1 MYAHTFKSEIGCMFT
16 LSKVR
21 LDVCSHF
28 QKWDWMYVH
37 TFKSEIG
44 CMLTLSKVR
53 LDVCSHFQ
61 K

>member
-1 MYAHTFKSEIGCMFT
+1 MYA
-16 LSKVR
+16 
-21 LDVCSHF
+21 
-28 QKWDWMYVH
+28 H

-61 K
+61 KWDWMYFCTFKSEIGCMVTFKSGI